1 MSKPVCVVLGVGPG
15 ISLSVARRFAREGF
29 SLALIARNP
38 EKVQQYAEELRA
50 AGYDSRAYTAD
61 AADFASISSVFS
73 QIHAQQGLTEVLVY
87 NAVTVRRGLPSEVD
101 ADLLLSD
108 FKVNVAGA
116 LAAAQQVIPHM
127 KMQRK
132 GTILFTGG
140 GLALEP
146 SAIYASL
153 AVGKAGIRSLC
164 FSLADEL
171 SVYDIHVATV
181 TITGLVKPGTRFDP
195 DVIAESYWRLYQQK
209 PHSFEREIIY
219 R

>member
-1 MSKPVCVVLGVGPG
+1 LCGSW
-15 ISLSVARRFAREGF
+15 RRT
-29 SLALIARNP
+29 RNQFIRSP
-38 EKVQQYAEELRA
+38 TICPRRVQPCAYRPQSGESA
-50 AGYDSRAYTAD
+50 AVRRRVTGRRAYTAD